1 MDSVLKEWEQT
12 EIFVFFDIFSW
23 ETSRMWLSSVF
34 HPLLPHQ
41 SFQVATHLPT
51 WQGCIKNC
59 NDILSSFWRSNKNT
73 TARSE
78 QGEEPR
84 EWEGI
89 SRGGSIFS
97 IKVDLCCLATLKQK
111 ILSSM
116 AAFILLRFF
125 DAAAEG
131 LANYNELINMLHTLI
146 INARSVNSQ
155 WFIWGLYAIFGLIFS
170 DWVYMLS
177 IIHHQG
183 SKDLRKWDF
192 LVNFPHCIMF
202 ENY

>member
-1 MDSVLKEWEQT
+1 MEE
-12 EIFVFFDIFSW
+12 EILVFFDIFCW
-23 ETSRMWLSSVF
+23 ETSRIWLSSVF
-34 HPLLPHQ
+34 HPCLPHQ

-111 ILSSM
+111 ILGSM
-116 AAFILLRFF
+116 AAFVLLRFF

-170 DWVYMLS
+170 DWFCMFS

-192 LVNFPHCIMF
+192 FGEFSTLCTLF
-202 ENY
+202 ENF